1 MFDCIIPIGQT
12 CNITLLLQN
21 AKLKKQTTLFEW
33 FVSPSLNDITNILV
47 KIAKNLDEDII
58 TAKDNQVFID
68 NALNSIHYNYEN
80 FTEIYKRRK
89 DRLINT
95 IKSSK
100 SALFCRF
107 ESDVIDYNTTDID
120 NFINAILHINPN
132 LQNVKLLLICPEPK
146 IDHPSLINV
155 KYDKHR
161 SDLYCEGPEINNL
174 FITSLEKIGYDV
186 KDVTD
191 TIFTDVSEL

>member
-12 CNITLLLQN
+12 CNITFLLQN

-47 KIAKNLDEDII
+47 KIAKNFDEDII

-100 SALFCRF
+100 NALFCRF
-107 ESDVIDYNTTDID
+107 EPDVIDYNTT
-120 NFINAILHINPN
+120 
-132 LQNVKLLLICPEPK
+132 
-146 IDHPSLINV
+146 
-155 KYDKHR
+155 
-161 SDLYCEGPEINNL
+161 
-174 FITSLEKIGYDV
+174 ITSLEKIGYDV